1 MQGEFFPESAT
12 KAASLVTQPDFQ
24 QPVNPALYT
33 EEYFRTACEGYDE
46 FNTSEGQHLSRRLKA
61 AFHLAEVTPGMNVL
75 DVGCGRGE
83 ILRHCAELGAN
94 AFGIDYA
101 EVAVRLSQQV
111 LDNLPENTPGQ
122 GGVAL
127 SDAKKLPF
135 PDGKFDRVLLFDVV
149 EHLHPWELHQCL
161 LDIKRVLRP
170 NGALIVHTAP
180 NVWYDRYAYPVVR
193 AFRVVT
199 GDGAA
204 YPANPRQ
211 FLVDVNEHV
220 HVNEQSLWSMYRALN
235 SAGFQSKVWLD
246 SPPQNRQENVVLAG
260 LRRLAFKTVPLRWFF
275 DREVFAVAR
284 PR

>member
-1 MQGEFFPESAT
+1 M
-12 KAASLVTQPDFQ
+12 
-24 QPVNPALYT
+24 
-33 EEYFRTACEGYDE
+33 
-46 FNTSEGQHLSRRLKA
+46 
-61 AFHLAEVTPGMNVL
+61 
-75 DVGCGRGE
+75 
-83 ILRHCAELGAN
+83 
-94 AFGIDYA
+94 
-101 EVAVRLSQQV
+101 
-111 LDNLPENTPGQ
+111 
-122 GGVAL
+122 AL

-149 EHLHPWELHQCL
+149 EHLHPWELHHCL

-199 GDGAA
+199 GNGAA

-220 HVNEQSLWSMYRALN
+220 HVNEQSLWSMYRALAG
-235 SAGFQSKVWLD
+235 AGFQAKVWLD

-275 DREVFAVAR
+275 EREVFAVAR